1 MQHSSANKMDKLL
14 SLISALAAHISF
26 DKAQAIASR
35 ILHVES
41 SDSMGSV
48 LALISAPKA
57 LELLQQVLNAWKLE
71 DISAAEISAMLIA
84 SSYTQSKISSES
96 SIELV
101 WTGPTSRFVAPRRTE
116 QALLQVI
123 NAAEKELFIT
133 SFVAYNIQTI
143 INALNEACKRG
154 ITLTMLL
161 ESSQDD
167 GGSIDIDVIAKMKKL
182 VPMAK
187 VYAWRNK
194 ADEFE
199 GGRVHA
205 KVAVADTSSCF
216 ITSANLTGYAM
227 EKNME
232 LGLLIEGGEVPGL
245 IMNHLQALITTKI
258 LSIV

>member
-1 MQHSSANKMDKLL
+1 MEKLL
-14 SLISALAAHISF
+14 SLISALTAHISF
-26 DKAQAIASR
+26 DKAQAIDSKIR
-35 ILHVES
+35 HVEPT
-41 SDSMGSV
+41 DSMGSV

-57 LELLQQVLNAWKLE
+57 LELLQQVLNAWRLE
-71 DISAAEISAMLIA
+71 DISAVEISAMLIA
-84 SSYTQSKISSES
+84 SSYTQSKISNES

-116 QALLQVI
+116 QALIQVI
-123 NAAEKELFIT
+123 NSAEKELFIT

-143 INALNEACKRG
+143 TNALNEACKRG
-154 ITLTMLL
+154 IVLTMLL
-161 ESSQDD
+161 ESSHDD

-187 VYAWRNK
+187 VYAWKNK
-194 ADEFE
+194 VDEFE

-205 KVAVADTSSCF
+205 KVAVADNSSCF